1 MDSSIWTI
9 NGYFNPKNAV
19 KTPLKEQWIF
29 FYSEKKENN
38 IPDRYPENKQT
49 YPENKQTYD
58 QPY

>member
-1 MDSSIWTI
+1 MDNSIWII
-9 NGYFNPKNAV
+9 NGYFNPENAV

-38 IPDRYPENKQT
+38 SPDRYPEN
-49 YPENKQTYD
+49 NKQTYD